1 MTEEKEQTEK
11 EENIKI
17 EIPKHLRIRG
27 FRFILLD
34 KKTKKPFEPDWP
46 GENNYEY
53 DNPKLLKHLEEGGN
67 YGVLCGVE
75 TDDGFLVVSD
85 IDDSTII
92 RDFRKSLPKT
102 FSVKTGGGGNHFY
115 YLVDEPISKIVLQ
128 RNGKHYGE
136 LQSTGAQVVG
146 PSCIHPSGK
155 RYEIIN
161 NVKIKKIPLSKLLLA
176 IAPYREEIDL
186 AEKEIEGELKGYG
199 NSDVASIPITQVIN
213 VSKFKKR
220 GGEYQGENPWHGS
233 ETKLNLCVSPTKNVA
248 FCFRCREGI
257 SPIKALALNE
267 KIISNCTDKLDGEK
281 FKQALESAYDSG
293 LLNRA
298 AGSSKR
304 EYSGEEDAYM
314 NIKKFNR
321 PTNIFVGKEGL
332 LYQNTSLGYKNDV
345 SYFEPSYKIYK
356 ANIGAGNKPIFL
368 YSERYEKIE
377 LGESALYLVPL
388 EDKEVKAIL
397 KDMKKAGYLFTF
409 VEKDIGLRI
418 EDMTVDDV
426 IKMVVQRHM
435 QGNVP
440 LLFKKTL
447 AIPLEELKKIK
458 DFYELGK
465 LCLTAKIKGDDNLND
480 TYLSFLPEVNPQT
493 VTSRQVMQ
501 GANHGLI
508 ITNPGVGKTTDAK
521 IVTGEPTISDCS
533 SANLLGF
540 ATADSKV
547 SGKLDG
553 RVKATI
559 IDEIQELKNEE
570 VLGKIHTY
578 MEQGECDISKGIGI
592 KCKGHSTIVFQG
604 NPKED
609 IKSKMDSSDNL
620 MNFLFI
626 KKYRDFLMKISSN
639 TEAFARRIG
648 EVDIGNNF
656 KPTEGSGVAEE
667 EFEKG
672 QQILR
677 TIAEGFRDDFS
688 KLLKNTKIVDW
699 INKGYDKDYYERLDK
714 IIEKCSDTLIRDFF
728 KGQKL
733 NYRHVRGGA
742 VRRAWLKE
750 GIGKVLEKGALSN
763 EDYDSVIAIAENFF
777 SLRVNRN
784 LKSYIVVLDLL
795 NSEAY
800 KQIAEVNLKSLS
812 PDYAKI
818 MFYSLFEYAIS
829 TLVTRIIP
837 LATLEPAYGLVKE
850 RLKITGKYEFFSRVK
865 DAFDKYV
872 GHLNFYL
879 EEYGLSYDTTMSSF
893 IIQDQ
898 TKFKAIL
905 EVYKKCK
912 VQ

>member
-1 MTEEKEQTEK
+1 MSNEKEQTN
-11 EENIKI
+11 EENAGI
-17 EIPKHLRIRG
+17 EIPKQLRIRG
-27 FRFILLD
+27 LKFVLLD
-34 KKTKKPFEPDWP
+34 KQTKKPFELDWN

-53 DNPKLLKHLEEGGN
+53 DNPKLLKHLAEGGN
-67 YGVLCGVE
+67 YGVLCGTE
-75 TDDGFLVVSD
+75 TDEGFLVVPD
-85 IDDSTII
+85 IDDLTII
-92 RDFRKSLPKT
+92 RDLLKILPKT
-102 FSVKTGGGGNHFY
+102 FTIKTGGGGNHY
-115 YLVDEPISKIVLQ
+115 YFFVDELIGKIVLQ
-128 RNGKHYGE
+128 RAGKHYGE
-136 LQSTGAQVVG
+136 VQSTGAQVVG
-146 PSCIHPSGK
+146 PTCIHPSGK
-155 RYEIIN
+155 RYEIVN
-161 NVKIKKIPLSKLLLA
+161 NIKIKKIPVSKLLLA

-186 AEKEIEGELKGYG
+186 SEKEIATEVSGYG
-199 NSDVASIPITQVIN
+199 NSDVNSIPINRVIN
-213 VSKFKKR
+213 TLKFKKR
-220 GGEYQGENPWHGS
+220 GSELQGPNPWHGS
-233 ETKLNLCVSPTKNVA
+233 ETGMNFCVNIQKNVSH
-248 FCFRCREGI
+248 CFRCRVGI
-257 SPIKALALNE
+257 SPIKAHALNE
-267 KIISNCTDKLDGEK
+267 RIISTCKDSLDGEK

-298 AGSSKR
+298 GSSSKR

-314 NIKKFNR
+314 NIKKFNKS
-321 PTNIFVGKEGL
+321 TNLFVGREGL
-332 LYQNTSLGYKNDV
+332 IYQNTSLSYKNDV
-345 SYFEPSYKIYK
+345 PYFEPSYKIYK
-356 ANIGAGNKPIFL
+356 ASIGAGNKPIFL
-368 YSERYEKIE
+368 YSARFEKIE
-377 LGESALYLVPL
+377 LGESTLYLIPL
-388 EDKEVKAIL
+388 EEKEVKAIL

-409 VEKDIGLRI
+409 VEKDVGLRI
-418 EDMTVDDV
+418 EDMTVEDV

-435 QGNVP
+435 QGSIP

-447 AIPLEELKKIK
+447 AIPLDELKKIK
-458 DFYELGK
+458 DFYGLGK

-480 TYLSFLPEVNPQT
+480 TYLSFLPEVNPQ
-493 VTSRQVMQ
+493 VITSPQVMKS
-501 GANHGLI
+501 ANHGLI

-609 IKSKMDSSDNL
+609 IKSKLDSSDSL

-656 KPTEGSGVAEE
+656 KPSEGSGVAEE

-688 KLLKNTKIVDW
+688 KLLKNPKVTDW
-699 INKGYDKDYYERLDK
+699 INKGYEKDYYERLDK
-714 IIEKCSDTLIRDFF
+714 IIGKCSDTLIRDFF

-742 VRRAWLKE
+742 IRRAWLKE
-750 GIGKVLEKGALSN
+750 GIGKVLEKGALSG
-763 EDYDSVIAIAENFF
+763 EDYDNVLAIAEDFF
-777 SLRVNRN
+777 TLRVNRN
-784 LKSYIVVLDLL
+784 LKSYAVILDLL

-800 KQIAEVNLKSLS
+800 KQIAEVNLKSLT

-818 MFYSLFEYAIS
+818 MFYSLFEYAGS
-829 TLVTRIIP
+829 TLTARIIP
-837 LATLEPAYGLVKE
+837 LATLEQAYNLVKE

-879 EEYGLSYDTTMSSF
+879 EEYGLSYDSTLSSF
-893 IIQDQ
+893 IIQDEA
-898 TKFKAIL
+898 KFKAIL